1 MNLMKEVFLKPI
13 IQPGIFLIY
22 LFLLIGGINNLG
34 LAQTGIKQTIR
45 GKITDKDSKSGMLAV
60 TIRLY
65 KDSVLLT
72 GTSSDAGG
80 NYRLPDVPIGKY
92 SLKANLVGYLPFVT
106 NNIVVNTAKE
116 VILNFEMEESAVK
129 IEAVVITSSAHP
141 GEAQNDMA
149 MVSARTF
156 SVEESNRYAGS
167 RGDPARMAS
176 NFAGVQGA
184 DDSRNDIVV
193 RGNSPLGVLWRLE
206 GVDIP
211 NPNHFAVAGT
221 TGGPVSMLNNKMLEN
236 SDFYTGAF
244 PSEYGN
250 GIAGVFDLKMRNGN
264 NEKTELTAQLGFL
277 GTELTAEGPL
287 SKKSGAS
294 YLATYRYSSLAL
306 FSAAHINIGTN
317 AVPHY
322 QDGSFKLNFPLK
334 HGGDLSFFGL
344 GGMSNI
350 DIVVSN
356 YTSPAQDLYG
366 VNNENQL
373 FGSSTGVVGAS
384 YSKSINANSY
394 FKFTLAASQSGSYG
408 NQGIVYRGASFKLDS
423 VVPNLAFRFSDQK
436 YSFNFLLNRKYT
448 SKLSLKTGIF
458 NDLYRTSTIDS
469 AYNINTYKWMN
480 RWDNTTTYMLF
491 QPYIQLKYKL
501 NDQLVFTGGLHAQ
514 YLTLNGSKALEPRMG
529 ARYTINSKQSVGFGA
544 GMHSQMLPTYVYFYH
559 QQDAQGNY
567 LRDANGNYYLHNLN
581 VDFIRSAHFVLSYDN
596 YISKG
601 THLKVE
607 TYYQHLYNV
616 PIEKKS
622 SAFSLMNQGSG
633 FSRFFPDTLVNK
645 GTGDNYGVEI
655 TLEKFFSKSF
665 FFMLTGSV
673 FNSTYTGSD
682 GVVRNTDFNG
692 IYAANLL
699 VGKEVKLS
707 ARQKLSLGLK
717 ITAAGGHRFTP
728 IDTAAS
734 RLSADIVYVD
744 SKTNSLQ
751 LKDYFRI
758 DAKFNYILNTKKLT
772 HEIGLDLVNVTN
784 NKNVLSQ
791 SYNRDGADRANH
803 PIVNTYQLGFL
814 PLFYYKIDF

>member
-1 MNLMKEVFLKPI
+1 MIAAGILLLAG
-13 IQPGIFLIY
+13 IQTTH
-22 LFLLIGGINNLG
+22 
-34 LAQTGIKQTIR
+34 AQTEIKQVIR
-45 GKITDKDSKSGMLAV
+45 GKITDKESKAGMMIV
-60 TIRLY
+60 TVRLF
-65 KDSVLLT
+65 KDSTLVA
-72 GTSSDAGG
+72 GANSDAEG
-80 NYRLPDVPIGKY
+80 NYRLADVPLGKY
-92 SLKANLVGYLPFVT
+92 TLKANLVGYLPMIRS
-106 NNIVVNTAKE
+106 NIIVNTAKE

-129 IEAVVITSSAHP
+129 IEAVVITASGHQ
-141 GEAQNDMA
+141 GEVQNEMA
-149 MVSARTF
+149 TVSARTF

-193 RGNSPLGVLWRLE
+193 RGNSPLGILWRLE

-244 PSEYGN
+244 PSEFGN
-250 GIAGVFDLKMRNGN
+250 SIAGVFDLRMRNGN
-264 NEKTELTAQLGFL
+264 NEEHEVTAQLGFL
-277 GTELTAEGPL
+277 GTEVTAEGPL
-287 SKKSGAS
+287 SKSTGAS

-334 HGGDLSFFGL
+334 HGGNLSFFGL
-344 GGMSNI
+344 GGMSDI

-366 VNNENQL
+366 VSNENQL
-373 FGSSTGVVGAS
+373 FGSSTGIVGMA
-384 YSKSINANSY
+384 YSKSLSTSSF
-394 FKFTLAASQSGSYG
+394 FKFTAAASEAGSYA
-408 NQGIVYRGASFKLDS
+408 NQGLVYRGTNFHLDS
-423 VVPNLAFRFSDQK
+423 IVPNLGFKFSDQK
-436 YSFNFLLNRKYT
+436 YSFNFFLNKKY
-448 SKLSLKTGIF
+448 SNQLSMKVGMF
-458 NDLYRTSTIDS
+458 NDLYRTITIDS

-480 RWDNTTTYMLF
+480 RWDNTSAYFLF
-491 QPYIQLKYKL
+491 QPYVQLKYKL
-501 NDQLVFTGGLHAQ
+501 NDKFMVTGGLHAQ
-514 YLTLNGSKALEPRMG
+514 YLTLNGSKSLEPRLG
-529 ARYTINSKQSVGFGA
+529 AKYNINAKQSLGLGM

-559 QQDAQGNY
+559 QQDAAGNY
-567 LRDANGNYYLHNLN
+567 VRDANGNYYMHNLN
-581 VDFIRSAHFVLSYDN
+581 VGFIRSAHFALSYDN
-596 YISKG
+596 YIKPG
-601 THLKVE
+601 THIKVE
-607 TYYQHLYNV
+607 AYYQHLYDV
-616 PIEKKS
+616 PIEQRS

-633 FSRFFPDTLVNK
+633 FSRFFADTLVNK

-655 TLEKFFSKSF
+655 TVEKFFSKSF

-682 GVVRNTDFNG
+682 GVLRNTDFNG
-692 IYAANLL
+692 NYATNLL
-699 VGKEVKLS
+699 VGKEFKLT
-707 ARQKLSLGLK
+707 AKQTLSLGIK

-734 RLSADIVYVD
+734 RKSADVVYVD
-744 SKTNSLQ
+744 PKTNTLQ

-758 DAKFNYILNTKKLT
+758 DAKINYVLNTKRFT

-784 NKNVLSQ
+784 NKNVLAQ
-791 SYNRDGADRANH
+791 SYNRDGADRATN
-803 PIVNTYQLGFL
+803 PVVNTYQLGFL
-814 PLFYYKIDF
+814 PIFYYKIDF